1 MSKSLPKLVLSS
13 SRDIPFNQLVL
24 SQKNVRRVKAGLSI
38 EDLAA
43 DIYHRTLLQSLNVRA
58 VLSGDGQKT
67 GMFEVPAGGRRFR
80 ALELLVKSKRMAKD
94 QPVPCVVRE
103 AGIAEEDSLAENV
116 MRVGLHPLDQFRA
129 FSTLIETGLSEE
141 DIAARFF
148 VSVSTVRQRLRLA
161 SVSPALLEV
170 YGEDGM
176 SLEQLMAFS
185 VTGNHARQEQVW
197 EQVNQGQHV
206 PAYHIRRLLTEDA
219 IEARDRRVQFIGID
233 AYTDAGGYVM
243 RDLFSSDSDG
253 WLQDPALVE
262 QLVNA
267 KLTTAAQD
275 IAAEGWKWV
284 EAAVDHPHGIE
295 RGKRRISGTT
305 VPLTEDEQA
314 RLDVLVEE
322 YDNIGEQYRDGSDLP
337 DEVETRLTEIDAEM
351 TPLTCRPVSYDPE
364 EIARAGVF
372 VSLAHDGRLRID
384 RGYVRPEDEPA
395 EEGAEVDADGV
406 AGDTPTGATVTVA
419 GHSEGAEQ
427 ADDEDNAIRS
437 LPDRLVSELTAERTL
452 ALRDAL
458 GKAPGAAFI
467 ALLHALCLS
476 VFRSHGHGCVQIG
489 VTQAW
494 LGNVAP
500 DLRESV
506 WSQSIQSRH
515 EQWAERL
522 PTETGELWTFITAL
536 AHEEQMA
543 LMAHCVSLGVN
554 ALFEPTKGYDGRISA
569 HSIEQRIAAADA
581 LAHVVGLDMAE
592 AGWKPTVD
600 NYLGRVTKLRIIEA
614 VREAKGDATAVLI
627 EHLKK
632 GDMARE
638 AERLLEGTGW
648 LPEPLRLPLSE
659 SEAEFPEL
667 PEIADLPDFLKEDDA
682 AASADTDQGDG
693 NQSEADDDYAIA
705 AE

>member
-1 MSKSLPKLVLSS
+1 MTKSQNKPLPKLVLSS
-13 SRDIPFNQLVL
+13 SRDIPFCQLVL

-38 EDLAA
+38 EDLAD

-58 VLSGDGQKT
+58 MLDDDGKET
-67 GMFEVPAGGRRFR
+67 GIFEVPAGGRRFR
-80 ALELLVKSKRMAKD
+80 ALDLLVKSKRMAKD

-129 FSTLIETGLSEE
+129 FSALIEAGLSED

-161 SVSPALLEV
+161 SVSPTLLDV
-170 YGEDGM
+170 YGEDSM
-176 SLEQLMAFS
+176 TLDQLMAFT
-185 VTGNHARQEQVW
+185 VTDNHARQEQVW

-219 IEARDRRVQFIGID
+219 IAANDRRVRFVGID
-233 AYTDAGGYVM
+233 AYTEAGGDVM
-243 RDLFSSDSDG
+243 RDLFSSDEDG

-262 QLVNA
+262 LLVNE
-267 KLTTAAQD
+267 KLSEVAQE
-275 IAAEGWKWV
+275 IGAEGWKWV
-284 EAAVDHPHGIE
+284 EAAIDLPFGCE
-295 RGKRRISGTT
+295 RGKRRITGTT
-305 VPLTEDEQA
+305 VPLTDEEQS
-314 RLDVLVEE
+314 RLDALVEE
-322 YDNIGEQYRDGSDLP
+322 YDAIGEEYRDGSDLP
-337 DEVETRLTEIDAEM
+337 DEVDARLTEIDAEM
-351 TPLTCRPVSYDPE
+351 TPLTSRPVVFDTE
-364 EIARAGVF
+364 EQARAGVF

-395 EEGAEVDADGV
+395 ADSDDATVAAEGANQASGPAIMV
-406 AGDTPTGATVTVA
+406 AGQVQN
-419 GHSEGAEQ
+419 EQ
-427 ADDEDNAIRS
+427 AADDEDDVIRP
-437 LPDRLVSELTAERTL
+437 LPDRLVSELTAVRTV

-458 GKAPGAAFI
+458 ANSPEAAFT

-476 VFRSHGHGCVQIG
+476 VFRSHGQSGCVQIG

-500 DLRESV
+500 NLRETAWSV
-506 WSQSIQSRH
+506 AIQERHDQWS
-515 EQWAERL
+515 ERL
-522 PTETGELWTFITAL
+522 PDEPGALWDVLTAL

-543 LMAHCVSLGVN
+543 LLAHCVSQGVN
-554 ALFEPTKGYDGRISA
+554 ALFEPVKGYGGQVSA
-569 HSIEQRIAAADA
+569 HGIAQRIAAADS
-581 LAHVVGLDMAE
+581 LAAVVGLDMAE
-592 AGWKPTVD
+592 AGWTPTVD
-600 NYLGRVTKLRIIEA
+600 NYLGRVTKPRIIEA

-648 LPEPLRLPLSE
+648 LPEPLRLPVTE
-659 SEAEFPEL
+659 TADEGA
-667 PEIADLPDFLKEDDA
+667 ADLPDFLA
-682 AASADTDQGDG
+682 GDG
-693 NQSEADDDYAIA
+693 NAEPAETDDAYAIA